1 MMRAVACAPSSR
13 TFCRALRTASRNVHS
28 LSAPASHRNLLSKIW
43 APGSPKLHNPTNAM
57 DHLLKFGF
65 LYQTA
70 SGVFHMLPM
79 GLRVQQKLEALMD
92 KYMSRLGACKVGL
105 SSISSQTL
113 WAKSGRLSLGGSELF
128 KFQDRR
134 GHRLLLSPTHEEE
147 ITSLL
152 SNFSPKADRLPL
164 RLYQISRKYR
174 DEKRPRQRLLRA
186 REFLMK
192 DLYTFDSSKSL
203 ALATYAEVREIYAR
217 IFDEL
222 KLPYL
227 VAEADSGNIGGS
239 LSHEYHLP
247 TPGGEGEDF
256 VITCNKC
263 GYTANEEVV
272 ARNDI
277 PSGYASVEVDS
288 PSQNVIDGAVDCWY
302 GITKDKSTLVYVW
315 FTSNLKP
322 KREVN
327 THAIKDVFP
336 DLDSSI
342 EDPKAAFMAFNTQNR
357 AEKSPKLLNI
367 VDGTFP
373 SHLLEKLES
382 TFETFDWEDAIY
394 EPVKPKVLSTISRH
408 PVTQRPL
415 NVLRI
420 QDGDSCA
427 RCTDGKVK
435 VQKAIEVGH
444 TFHLGTRYS
453 KPFSAMVTL
462 PESSQ
467 ADMKDFDLHAKQKG
481 GRGTNVY
488 LQMGCHGIGVSRI
501 IGAVACILRNDE
513 GLNWPRII
521 APFEL
526 AVIPSNMDLIKGA
539 ERIYDILTSS
549 QASGQAPIDAIISD
563 QSSHLLGRKIK
574 DVMAYGIPV
583 FVIVGNRYTVEGICE
598 VECPRLKVKEIVSV
612 AELSGCVRSILDRL

>member
-13 TFCRALRTASRNVHS
+13 TFCRALRTASRNLHS

-43 APGSPKLHNPTNAM
+43 TPANPKVKYITPM
-57 DHLLKFGF
+57 DRLWQFGF

-79 GLRVQQKLEALMD
+79 GLRVQKKLEALMD
-92 KYMSRLGACKVGL
+92 KYMSRLGACKVEL
-105 SSISSQTL
+105 SSISSRTL
-113 WAKSGRLSLGGSELF
+113 WEKSGRLSLGGSELF
-128 KFQDRR
+128 KFEDRR
-134 GHRLLLSPTHEEE
+134 GHLLLLSPTHEEE

-152 SNFSPKADRLPL
+152 SALPPKPDRLPL

-222 KLPYL
+222 KVPYL

-277 PSGYASVEVDS
+277 SSGYASVEVDS

-342 EDPKAAFMAFNTQNR
+342 EDPKAAFMAFNTQDR
-357 AEKSPKLLNI
+357 ADKSPKLLNI

-382 TFETFDWEDAIY
+382 TFGNFDWEDAVY
-394 EPVKPKVLSTISRH
+394 EPLKPKVLSTISRH

-415 NVLRI
+415 NILRI
-420 QDGDSCA
+420 QDGDPCA

-453 KPFSAMVTL
+453 KPFSATVNL
-462 PESSQ
+462 PVSSQ
-467 ADMKDFDLHAKQKG
+467 ADMKDFDLRTEQRLHG
-481 GRGTNVY
+481 VTNAY

-501 IGAVACILRNDE
+501 IGAVACILSNDE

-521 APFEL
+521 APFEV
-526 AVIPSNMDLIKGA
+526 AVIPVHMDSFIEDA

-549 QASGQAPIDAIISD
+549 HASGQAPIDAIIFD
-563 QSSHLLGRKIK
+563 RNSHSFGHKIK
-574 DVMAYGIPV
+574 DVQAYGIPV
-583 FVIVGNRYTVEGICE
+583 FVIVGSKYTEEGTCE

-612 AELSGCVRSILDRL
+612 AELSWCVRSLLDRL